1 MWFWIT
7 MLIFDLLLPAS
18 MIGFGYLMYLHP
30 PKDINGV
37 FGYRTSRST
46 KNLDTWKF
54 AHDCCGR
61 LWVKAGYILLAPTL
75 LAMLPFI
82 HSGKD
87 AVGTAS
93 LVIESVQLAVMIGSI
108 FIVESAL
115 NKNFDGDGNRL

>member
-1 MWFWIT
+1 MWFWIM
-7 MLIFDLLLPAS
+7 MLIFDLLLPAA

-30 PKDINGV
+30 PEDINGV
-37 FGYRTSRST
+37 FGYRTPRSM
-46 KNLDTWKF
+46 KNGDTWRF

-75 LAMLPFI
+75 IAMLPFL

-93 LVIESVQLAVMIGSI
+93 LVIEGVQLAVMLGSI

-115 NKNFDGDGNRL
+115 KKNFDGDGNRL